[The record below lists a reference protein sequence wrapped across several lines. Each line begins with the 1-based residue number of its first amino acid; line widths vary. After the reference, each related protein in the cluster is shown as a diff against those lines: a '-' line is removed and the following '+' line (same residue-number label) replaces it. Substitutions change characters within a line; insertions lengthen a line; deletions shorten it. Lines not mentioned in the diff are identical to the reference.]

1 MVRYVRV
8 CWGMVGYGRMLV
20 CVLATEAGRGK
31 LVVAIVSGAR
41 PGVRGEGMPPTGS
54 PKTINNANIL

>member
-1 MVRYVRV
+1 
-8 CWGMVGYGRMLV
+8 MLV

-54 PKTINNANIL
+54 PKTRNNAKIR